1 MRTSVD
7 SAAIRRAL
15 GAVEAYLLR
24 ESSGAEA
31 LLARREV
38 GLPAPGDGAAL
49 EAEAAAVLAAQLDD
63 GSWGGGLL
71 DTAEALLA
79 LHELWEGENR
89 GSGQVERGLD
99 WLRTR
104 RGAPGRFGDRCDPRR
119 HEAAL
124 CHHFLG
130 GFFSPAPP
138 EPPLE
143 AVRLACGAPVSGD
156 AAARLVASCVA
167 LQAKLRWGRYGRD
180 IELHLEGLRR
190 IVDLWDER
198 AGLFTVPAFVAAV
211 AALSDARDPRSRDA
225 AARGIATLVGAQ
237 RADGTWPDVDLFQ
250 VLELLERTARTGG
263 ASPALDAALYRGAV
277 LLAVSIQDDGTWGQH
292 AGTRRTLIGWRVL
305 RHAAQMQEEQSA

>member
-1 MRTSVD
+1 MSTNVEF
-7 SAAIRRAL
+7 AAIQRAL
-15 GAVEAYLLR
+15 GAVEAYLHG
-24 ESSGAEA
+24 SNGAEA
-31 LLARREV
+31 LLARREA
-38 GLPAPGDGAAL
+38 GQAAPGD
-49 EAEAAAVLAAQLDD
+49 AAAVDAAAAAILKAQHDD

-79 LHELWEGENR
+79 LHELWEGEKR

-104 RGAPGRFGDRCDPRR
+104 RGVPGRYGEACDPRR
-119 HEAAL
+119 HELSL

-143 AVRLACGAPVSGD
+143 AVRLACGAPVAGD

-190 IVDLWDER
+190 IVDLWNQRE
-198 AGLFTVPAFVAAV
+198 GLFTVPAFVAAV
-211 AALSDARDPRSRDA
+211 ATLADAPDEQSRDA

-250 VLELLERTARTGG
+250 VMELLERTARTGG
-263 ASPALDAALYRGAV
+263 ASPALDAALRRGAA
-277 LLAVSIQDDGTWGQH
+277 LLAVALQEDGTWGQH
-292 AGTRRTLIGWRVL
+292 AGTRRTLIGWRAL
-305 RHAAQMQEEQSA
+305 RYAAAIQEKMSA

>member
-1 MRTSVD
+1 MTSSVE

-15 GAVEAYLLR
+15 GAVEAHLR
-24 ESSGAEA
+24 ASDGAEA
-31 LLARREV
+31 LLARREA
-38 GLPAPGDGAAL
+38 GLAAPGDAAAVD
-49 EAEAAAVLAAQLDD
+49 AEAAAVLAAQHDD

-89 GSGQVERGLD
+89 GSGQIERGLD

-104 RGAPGRFGDRCDPRR
+104 RGLPGRFGEPCDPRR
-119 HEAAL
+119 HEVAL

-138 EPPLE
+138 QPSLE
-143 AVRLACGAPVSGD
+143 AVRLACGAPVPGD
-156 AAARLVASCVA
+156 ATVRLVASCVA

-180 IELHLEGLRR
+180 VELHLEGLRR
-190 IVDLWDER
+190 IVDLWDAR
-198 AGLFTVPAFVAAV
+198 DGLFTMPGFVAAV
-211 AALSDARDPRSRDA
+211 AALADAPDPESREA

-250 VLELLERTARTGG
+250 VMELLERAARTDN
-263 ASPALDAALYRGAV
+263 ATPAVNAALHRSAV
-277 LLAVSIQDDGTWGQH
+277 MLAVSIQEDGTWGLH

-305 RHAAQMQEEQSA
+305 RYAARMQEEKSG